1 MKKGQ
6 VSIITPAYNVAGFIR
21 ETIDSVRSQ
30 SYSNWEMIIADD
42 GSTDATVEIATQA
55 SEGDSRIR
63 IEAFPHSGLPST
75 TRNRALTLAGGE
87 FVAFLDSD
95 DLWESQKLEKQLTSM
110 AANGKRWGFA
120 NMSRFG
126 AEQGAKYSDSWR
138 PSRPFYNDL
147 LSGNGIPCL
156 TIITEMDLLL
166 DVCEH
171 RSPQTAF
178 DETER
183 LKAGEDWDLA
193 LRLARIAEPDYQ
205 PESLARYRIHPQG
218 ISRSFVKNY
227 DCAMGVI
234 EKHRDLGTDRRLIGR
249 ASDWQKSKLAINLML
264 HTNDAWRGAL
274 FMSSIRHALSLRN
287 LFFALLSLLPRP
299 IAKKAYGIAIS
310 STSPL

>member
-1 MKKGQ
+1 MEKGQ

-21 ETIDSVRSQ
+21 GTIDSVRSQ

-55 SEGDSRIR
+55 SEGDPRIR

-75 TRNRALTLAGGE
+75 TRNRALTLARGE

-95 DLWESQKLEKQLTSM
+95 DLWESQKLEMQLTSM

-120 NMSRFG
+120 NMSRFD
-126 AEQGAKYSDSWR
+126 AEQGGKYSDSWR
-138 PSRPFYNDL
+138 PSSPFYEEL
-147 LSGNGIPCL
+147 LTGNGIPCL
-156 TIITEMDLLL
+156 TIITEMELLL
-166 DVCEH
+166 DVCDN

-193 LRLARIAEPDYQ
+193 LRLAKITEPDYR
-205 PESLARYRIHPQG
+205 PESLALYRIHPQG

-234 EKHRDLGTDRRLIGR
+234 EKHRDLGTDKQLIEK
-249 ASDWQKSKLAINLML
+249 ASNWQESKLAVNKML
-264 HTNDAWRGAL
+264 HTNDAWRVAL
-274 FMSSIRHALSLRN
+274 FKSSIRHTLSLRN
-287 LFFALLSLLPRP
+287 LFFALLSVLPRP
-299 IAKKAYGIAIS
+299 IARKAYGIAIS
-310 STSPL
+310 STSP